1 MIRHKATN
9 SSPSAGSVSMKLKC
23 LICTFVREERRGTDV
38 FSTRIVSRVEIKSGV
53 GKRKEKGSS
62 YSLPSIVKRVSN
74 EFHCPF

>member
-23 LICTFVREERRGTDV
+23 LICTFVTRRGGGQDV

-53 GKRKEKGSS
+53 GKRKEKGPS
-62 YSLPSIVKRVSN
+62 YPLPSIVKRVSN